1 MQMKKRVLSVL
12 LALCLA
18 GSLASTAW
26 AAGDQATPETAEAD
40 TSAVVLN
47 EEEEQQDETTA
58 SQEETSG
65 EEQEPADQEEELQA
79 DAASYPAQE
88 FETTVES
95 SDVTVSVSAPEG
107 ALPEDVILTASLVGS
122 SEDAA
127 DDQAVADVASELDKA
142 EVEYDGFVALDISFV
157 DADGNKV
164 EPLQPV
170 SVNFTLPAELLP
182 EDVDA
187 STLEVQHLEENA
199 AGEVENV
206 ATVADA
212 ADTTEGTVTVE
223 APAATL
229 SAAPAAEDEAPAMP
243 ENAEVTAEFTVDGF
257 SSFVITWNENNKVPH
272 GDSHSVSFSIVDTD
286 GNELSVPSSYD
297 LTYDLPDSGVRTFD
311 EMVNENQ
318 IRDITIGTEQ
328 YTFRNATFVLNG
340 SERHPIESAERIQN
354 ADGLED
360 GIRFYDS
367 VFPGETGYYTRTEG
381 AGDFRLEL
389 VYERKEDSEIDVYEP
404 DPVYTKTAVTNDGG
418 KTYDLALTVSGDVG
432 ESSQKVKLDVL
443 FIVDQSGSMG
453 DRAWVDGE
461 HKTYQKIV
469 SDAAGELA
477 RGLASNENIDARFA
491 VVTFSDSIA
500 DTNYYDDAILRQNWT
515 RDAQS
520 VITATDVSSN
530 GGTNYEAGMMA
541 GRAAMLE
548 ARPDAMKYVIFLSD
562 GEPTY
567 HYTGNGNSTGGGN
580 YTGTGDDTAAYAQA
594 AFYNEVNGFFTV
606 GVGSGGAS
614 ADSYLGLL
622 RGEVKKSVEAT
633 VGTAVDS
640 DNFSGYTAED
650 PSKLTERFTEIQ
662 AQITNLSMKNVKITD
677 TLSDFVEPVDGAE
690 PYVVIKDSDG
700 NPVKTEDGQYVIT
713 GYNASATPVSFTV
726 EFKGT
731 DGNYELKQGYTYEL
745 HLKVQPT
752 DKAYETFATTGYTDK
767 GAANTG
773 TYAEKDGFFSNVS
786 ETAKLTYDTDI
797 SKDHSEDY
805 PMPVI
810 QVPSTSLTI
819 NKTMKDL
826 PKDQW
831 DTAAGNITFT
841 VKDGATSVAN
851 INLGTTPPD
860 GANYTIQKTETGYT
874 VVVNGL
880 TVTKKYTVTETCGK
894 LEGYNVTSTLEAAGQ
909 QIKMDKD
916 AVQNKLD
923 VTNTYTPD
931 NQTLT
936 ITKTVG
942 GEMGSYTDDF
952 TFTLTLKKA
961 GGPYTTPLT
970 IEEGTTAK
978 DANGD
983 QYTGTLTATDGTY
996 TFVLSNDEQ
1005 MVLSVPYGYDVT
1017 VTEQQENNGYT
1028 VSSRSYETGTTGEGL
1043 QPNKAEQT
1051 VQEISKDYTV
1061 EFANNRNPVAPTGL
1075 ESNHTAP
1082 YTLMVTAA
1090 GIAGLA
1096 LIGGIVVRRRRRRME

>member
-1 MQMKKRVLSVL
+1 MKKRVLSALLVL
-12 LALCLA
+12 CMAC
-18 GSLASTAW
+18 SLVSTAL
-26 AAGDQATPETAEAD
+26 ATDGQATPETANEPAA
-40 TSAVVLN
+40 TSRSVGEMA
-47 EEEEQQDETTA
+47 TP
-58 SQEETSG
+58 ETSK
-65 EEQEPADQEEELQA
+65 EEGSSADPSA
-79 DAASYPAQE
+79 YPARTAE
-88 FETTVES
+88 AKVEGT
-95 SDVTVSVSAPEG
+95 DASVQVDIPAGS
-107 ALPEDVILTASLVGS
+107 LPEDATLTAALIGS
-122 SEDAA
+122 STDNAE
-127 DDQAVADVASELDKA
+127 AVADVAAELDEA
-142 EVEYDGFVALDISFV
+142 QVDYDGFVALDISFK
-157 DADGNKV
+157 DAEGNEV
-164 EPLQPV
+164 EPRQPV
-170 SVNFTLPAELLP
+170 SVSFTLPAALLP
-182 EDVDA
+182 ADA
-187 STLEVQHLEENA
+187 DPATLEVQHLEENE
-199 AGEVENV
+199 AGEVTDV
-206 ATVADA
+206 VPVADA
-212 ADTTEGTVTVE
+212 ADETEGTVTVE
-223 APAATL
+223 APVATL
-229 SAAPAAEDEAPAMP
+229 SAAPAPEADETAAMP

-257 SSFVITWNENNKVPH
+257 SSFVITWNENNQHLH
-272 GDSHSVSFSIVDTD
+272 GNSHSVSFSIVDTD
-286 GNELSVPSSYD
+286 GNELSVPSTYD
-297 LTYDLPDSGVRTFD
+297 LTYDLPDSGAITFD
-311 EMVNENQ
+311 EMVNANQ

-340 SERHPIESAERIQN
+340 TERHPIVSAERIQN
-354 ADGLED
+354 ADILED

-453 DRAWVDGE
+453 DRAWVNSE
-461 HKTYQKIV
+461 LKTYQKIA

-520 VITATDVSSN
+520 VITATDVRSD

-567 HYTGNGNSTGGGN
+567 HYTENGNSTGGGDH
-580 YTGTGDDTAAYAQA
+580 TAAGDDTAAYEQA
-594 AFYNEVNGFFTV
+594 ASYNEVNGFFTV
-606 GVGSGGAS
+606 GVGLGGAS
-614 ADSYLGLL
+614 ADSYLKLL
-622 RGEVKKSVEAT
+622 RGAVEDSVEAT

-650 PSKLTERFTEIQ
+650 PSELTARFTEIQ

-677 TLSDFVEPVDGAE
+677 TLSDFVEPVDGAK

-700 NPVKTEDGQYVIT
+700 NQVTTEDGQYEIT
-713 GYNASATPVSFTV
+713 GNDASTTPVSFAV
-726 EFKGT
+726 EFNGT

-752 DKAYETFATTGYTDK
+752 DKAYETFATTDYTDK

-786 ETAKLTYDTDI
+786 GSAKLTYDTDI

-819 NKTMKDL
+819 NKTMEDL

-831 DTAAGNITFT
+831 DTAADNITFT
-841 VKDGATSVAN
+841 VKDGDTSVAN

-880 TVTKKYTVTETCGK
+880 TVTKEYTVTETCGK
-894 LEGYNVTSTLEAAGQ
+894 LEGYNVTSTLAAAGQ

-916 AVQNKLD
+916 AAQNKLD

-952 TFTLTLKKA
+952 TFTLTLEKA

-978 DANGD
+978 DANGNL
-983 QYTGTLTATDGTY
+983 YTGTLTAKGGTY

-1005 MVLSVPYGYDVT
+1005 MVLSVPYGYKVT

-1028 VSSRSYETGTTGEGL
+1028 VSSQYYETGSAGKVLTPGAAT
-1043 QPNKAEQT
+1043 QT
-1051 VQEISKDYTV
+1051 VDSIDKDYTV

-1082 YTLMVTAA
+1082 YTLMITAA

-1096 LIGGIVVRRRRRRME
+1096 LIGSMMARRVRRRREE

>member
-1 MQMKKRVLSVL
+1 MKKRVLSALLVL
-12 LALCLA
+12 CMAC
-18 GSLASTAW
+18 SLVSTAL
-26 AAGDQATPETAEAD
+26 ATDGQATPETANEPAA
-40 TSAVVLN
+40 TSRSVGEMA
-47 EEEEQQDETTA
+47 TP
-58 SQEETSG
+58 ETSK
-65 EEQEPADQEEELQA
+65 EEGSSADPSA
-79 DAASYPAQE
+79 YPARTAE
-88 FETTVES
+88 AKVEGT
-95 SDVTVSVSAPEG
+95 DASVQVDIPAGS
-107 ALPEDVILTASLVGS
+107 LPEDATLTAALIGS
-122 SEDAA
+122 STDNAE
-127 DDQAVADVASELDKA
+127 AVADVAAELDEA
-142 EVEYDGFVALDISFV
+142 QVDYDGFVALDISFK
-157 DADGNKV
+157 DAEGNEV
-164 EPLQPV
+164 EPRQPV
-170 SVNFTLPAELLP
+170 SVSFTLPAALLP
-182 EDVDA
+182 ADA
-187 STLEVQHLEENA
+187 DPATLEVQHLEENE
-199 AGEVENV
+199 AGEVTDV
-206 ATVADA
+206 VPVADA
-212 ADTTEGTVTVE
+212 ADETEGTVTVE
-223 APAATL
+223 APVATL
-229 SAAPAAEDEAPAMP
+229 SAAPAPEADETAAMP

-257 SSFVITWNENNKVPH
+257 SSFVITWNENNQHLH

-286 GNELSVPSSYD
+286 GNELSVPSTYD
-297 LTYDLPDSGVRTFD
+297 LTYDLPDSGAITFD
-311 EMVNENQ
+311 EMVNANQ

-340 SERHPIESAERIQN
+340 TERHPIVSAERIQN
-354 ADGLED
+354 ADILED

-453 DRAWVDGE
+453 DRAWVNSE
-461 HKTYQKIV
+461 LKTYQKIA

-520 VITATDVSSN
+520 VITATDVRSD

-567 HYTGNGNSTGGGN
+567 HYTENGNSTGGGDH
-580 YTGTGDDTAAYAQA
+580 TAAGDDTAAYEQA
-594 AFYNEVNGFFTV
+594 ASYNEVNGFFTV
-606 GVGSGGAS
+606 GVGLGGAS
-614 ADSYLGLL
+614 ADSYLKLL
-622 RGEVKKSVEAT
+622 RGAVEDSVEAT

-650 PSKLTERFTEIQ
+650 PSELTARFTEIQ

-677 TLSDFVEPVDGAE
+677 TLSDFVEPVDGAK

-700 NPVKTEDGQYVIT
+700 NQVTTEDGQYEIT
-713 GYNASATPVSFTV
+713 GNDASTTPVSFAV
-726 EFKGT
+726 EFNGT

-752 DKAYETFATTGYTDK
+752 DKAYETFATTDYTDK

-786 ETAKLTYDTDI
+786 GSAKLTYDTDI

-819 NKTMKDL
+819 NKTMEDL

-831 DTAAGNITFT
+831 DTAADNITFT
-841 VKDGATSVAN
+841 VKDGDTSVAD

-880 TVTKKYTVTETCGK
+880 TVTKEYTVTETCGK
-894 LEGYNVTSTLEAAGQ
+894 LEGYNVTSTLAAAGQ

-916 AVQNKLD
+916 AAQNKLD

-952 TFTLTLKKA
+952 TFTLTLEKA

-978 DANGD
+978 DANGNL
-983 QYTGTLTATDGTY
+983 YTGTLTAKGGTY

-1005 MVLSVPYGYDVT
+1005 MVLSVPYGYKVT

-1028 VSSRSYETGTTGEGL
+1028 VSSQYYETGSAGKVLTPGAAT
-1043 QPNKAEQT
+1043 QT
-1051 VQEISKDYTV
+1051 VDSIDKDYTV

-1082 YTLMVTAA
+1082 YTLMITAA

-1096 LIGGIVVRRRRRRME
+1096 LIGSMMARRVRRRREE

>member
-1 MQMKKRVLSVL
+1 MKKRVLSALLVL
-12 LALCLA
+12 CMAC
-18 GSLASTAW
+18 SLVSTAL
-26 AAGDQATPETAEAD
+26 ATDGQATPETANEPAA
-40 TSAVVLN
+40 TSRSVGEMA
-47 EEEEQQDETTA
+47 TP
-58 SQEETSG
+58 ETSK
-65 EEQEPADQEEELQA
+65 EEGSSADPSA
-79 DAASYPAQE
+79 YPARTAE
-88 FETTVES
+88 AKVEGT
-95 SDVTVSVSAPEG
+95 DASVQVDIPAGS
-107 ALPEDVILTASLVGS
+107 LPEDATLTAALIGS
-122 SEDAA
+122 STDNAE
-127 DDQAVADVASELDKA
+127 AVADVAAELDEA
-142 EVEYDGFVALDISFV
+142 PVDYDGFVALDISFK
-157 DADGNKV
+157 DAEGNEV
-164 EPLQPV
+164 EPRQPV
-170 SVNFTLPAELLP
+170 SVSFTLPAALLP
-182 EDVDA
+182 ADA
-187 STLEVQHLEENA
+187 DPATLEVQHLEENE
-199 AGEVENV
+199 AGEVTDV
-206 ATVADA
+206 VPVADA
-212 ADTTEGTVTVE
+212 ADETEGTVTVE
-223 APAATL
+223 APVATL
-229 SAAPAAEDEAPAMP
+229 SAAPAPEADETAAMP

-257 SSFVITWNENNKVPH
+257 SSFVITWNENNQHLH

-286 GNELSVPSSYD
+286 GNELSVPSTYD
-297 LTYDLPDSGVRTFD
+297 LTYDLPDSRAITFD
-311 EMVNENQ
+311 KMVNENQ

-340 SERHPIESAERIQN
+340 TERHPIVSAERIQN
-354 ADGLED
+354 ADILED

-453 DRAWVDGE
+453 DRAWVNSE
-461 HKTYQKIV
+461 LKTYQKIA

-520 VITATDVSSN
+520 VITATDVRSD

-567 HYTGNGNSTGGGN
+567 HYTENGNSTGGGDH
-580 YTGTGDDTAAYAQA
+580 TAAGDDTAAYEQA
-594 AFYNEVNGFFTV
+594 ASYNEVNGFFTV
-606 GVGSGGAS
+606 GVGLGGAS
-614 ADSYLGLL
+614 ADSYLKLL
-622 RGEVKKSVEAT
+622 RGAVEDSVEAT

-650 PSKLTERFTEIQ
+650 PSELTARFTEIQ

-677 TLSDFVEPVDGAE
+677 TLSDFVEPVDGAK

-700 NPVKTEDGQYVIT
+700 NQVTTEDGQYEIT
-713 GYNASATPVSFTV
+713 GNDASTTPVSFAV
-726 EFKGT
+726 EFNGT

-752 DKAYETFATTGYTDK
+752 DKAYETFATTDYTDK

-786 ETAKLTYDTDI
+786 GSAKLTYDTDI

-819 NKTMKDL
+819 NKTMEDL

-831 DTAAGNITFT
+831 DTAADNITFT
-841 VKDGATSVAN
+841 VKDGDTSVAD

-880 TVTKKYTVTETCGK
+880 TVTKEYTVTETCGK
-894 LEGYNVTSTLEAAGQ
+894 LEGYNVTSTLAAAGQ

-916 AVQNKLD
+916 AAQNKLD

-936 ITKTVG
+936 ITKTVTGSRGSHTQEFSFHVVLRLPAGCFFCYRTISASRPQG
-942 GEMGSYTDDF
+942 G
-952 TFTLTLKKA
+952 
-961 GGPYTTPLT
+961 
-970 IEEGTTAK
+970 
-978 DANGD
+978 
-983 QYTGTLTATDGTY
+983 
-996 TFVLSNDEQ
+996 
-1005 MVLSVPYGYDVT
+1005 
-1017 VTEQQENNGYT
+1017 
-1028 VSSRSYETGTTGEGL
+1028 
-1043 QPNKAEQT
+1043 
-1051 VQEISKDYTV
+1051 ISPGRHCLP
-1061 EFANNRNPVAPTGL
+1061 RNPVV
-1075 ESNHTAP
+1075 
-1082 YTLMVTAA
+1082 Y
-1090 GIAGLA
+1090 
-1096 LIGGIVVRRRRRRME
+1096 

>member
-1 MQMKKRVLSVL
+1 MKKRVLSALLVL
-12 LALCLA
+12 CMACGLV
-18 GSLASTAW
+18 STAW
-26 AAGDQATPETAEAD
+26 AADGQATPETANEPAA
-40 TSAVVLN
+40 TSRSAG
-47 EEEEQQDETTA
+47 EMATP
-58 SQEETSG
+58 ETSK
-65 EEQEPADQEEELQA
+65 EEGSSADPSA
-79 DAASYPAQE
+79 YPARTAE
-88 FETTVES
+88 AKVEGTDATVQVDIPAGS
-95 SDVTVSVSAPEG
+95 
-107 ALPEDVILTASLVGS
+107 LPEDATLTAALIGS
-122 SEDAA
+122 STDDAE
-127 DDQAVADVASELDKA
+127 AVADVAAELDEA
-142 EVEYDGFVALDISFV
+142 QVDYDGFVALDISFKDV
-157 DADGNKV
+157 EGNEV
-164 EPLQPV
+164 EPRQPV
-170 SVNFTLPAELLP
+170 SVSFTLPAALLP
-182 EDVDA
+182 ADA
-187 STLEVQHLEENA
+187 DPATLEVQHLEENE
-199 AGEVENV
+199 AGEVTDV
-206 ATVADA
+206 VPVADA
-212 ADTTEGTVTVE
+212 ADETEGTVTVE
-223 APAATL
+223 APVATL
-229 SAAPAAEDEAPAMP
+229 SAAPAPEADETAAMP

-257 SSFVITWNENNKVPH
+257 SSFVITWNENNNLLY

-286 GNELSVPSSYD
+286 GNELSVPSTYD
-297 LTYDLPDSGVRTFD
+297 LTYDLPDSEAITFD
-311 EMVNENQ
+311 EMVNANQ

-340 SERHPIESAERIQN
+340 TERHPIVSAERIKN

-453 DRAWVDGE
+453 DRAWVNSE
-461 HKTYQKIV
+461 LKTYQKIA

-515 RDAQS
+515 RVAQS
-520 VITATDVSSN
+520 VITATDVRSD

-567 HYTGNGNSTGGGN
+567 HYTENGNSTGGGDH
-580 YTGTGDDTAAYAQA
+580 TAVGDDTAAYAQA
-594 AFYNEVNGFFTV
+594 ASYNEVNGFFTV
-606 GVGSGGAS
+606 GVGLGGAS
-614 ADSYLGLL
+614 ADSYLKLL
-622 RGEVKKSVEAT
+622 RGAVEDSVEAT

-650 PSKLTERFTEIQ
+650 PSELTARFTEIQ

-677 TLSDFVEPVDGAE
+677 TLSDFVEPVDGAK

-700 NPVKTEDGQYVIT
+700 NQVTTEDGQYEIT
-713 GYNASATPVSFTV
+713 GNDASTTPVSFAV
-726 EFKGT
+726 EFNGT

-745 HLKVQPT
+745 HLKVQPA

-773 TYAEKDGFFSNVS
+773 TYAEKNGFFSNVS
-786 ETAKLTYDTDI
+786 GSAKLTYDTDI

-819 NKTMKDL
+819 NKTMEDL

-831 DTAAGNITFT
+831 DTAANNITFT
-841 VKDGATSVAN
+841 VKDGDTSVAD

-880 TVTKKYTVTETCGK
+880 TVTKEYTVTETCGK
-894 LEGYNVTSTLEAAGQ
+894 LEGYNVTSTLAAAGQ

-916 AVQNKLD
+916 AAQNKLD

-952 TFTLTLKKA
+952 TFTLTLEKA

-978 DANGD
+978 DANGNL
-983 QYTGTLTATDGTY
+983 YTGTLTAKGGTY

-1005 MVLSVPYGYDVT
+1005 MVLSVPYGYKVT

-1028 VSSRSYETGTTGEGL
+1028 VSSQYYETGSAGKVLTPGAAT
-1043 QPNKAEQT
+1043 QT
-1051 VQEISKDYTV
+1051 VDSIDKDYTV
-1061 EFANNRNPVAPTGL
+1061 EFANNRNPVAPTSL

-1082 YTLMVTAA
+1082 YTLMITAA

-1096 LIGGIVVRRRRRRME
+1096 LIGSMMARRVRRRREE

>member
-1 MQMKKRVLSVL
+1 MKKRVLSALLVL
-12 LALCLA
+12 CMAC
-18 GSLASTAW
+18 SLVSTAL
-26 AAGDQATPETAEAD
+26 ATDGQATPETANEPAA
-40 TSAVVLN
+40 TSRSAG
-47 EEEEQQDETTA
+47 EMATP
-58 SQEETSG
+58 ETSK
-65 EEQEPADQEEELQA
+65 EEDSSADPSA
-79 DAASYPAQE
+79 YPARTAE
-88 FETTVES
+88 AKVEGIDATVQVDIPAGS
-95 SDVTVSVSAPEG
+95 
-107 ALPEDVILTASLVGS
+107 LPEDATLTAALIGS
-122 SEDAA
+122 STDNAE
-127 DDQAVADVASELDKA
+127 AVADVAAELDEA
-142 EVEYDGFVALDISFV
+142 QVDYDGFVALDISFK
-157 DADGNKV
+157 DAQGNEV

-170 SVNFTLPAELLP
+170 AVSFSLPADLLP
-182 EDVDA
+182 EEVNPE
-187 STLEVQHLEENA
+187 TLAVQHLEEDA
-199 AGEVENV
+199 AGEVKNV
-206 ATVADA
+206 VTVADA
-212 ADTTEGTVTVE
+212 ADATEGTVTLE
-223 APAATL
+223 APVAAL

-243 ENAEVTAEFTVDGF
+243 ENAEVTAEFAIQGF
-257 SSFVITWNENNKVPH
+257 SSFVVTWKEDKLI
-272 GDSHSVSFSIVDTD
+272 GDDDTESVSFVIVDTD
-286 GNELSVPSSYD
+286 GNELTLPAGTNLSYP
-297 LTYDLPDSGVRTFD
+297 LPDSGRVTFAK
-311 EMVNENQ
+311 MVQANGINTV
-318 IRDITIGTEQ
+318 TIDGVE
-328 YTFRNATFVLNG
+328 YVFRNATLVIG
-340 SERHPIESAERIQN
+340 GTERHPIDSAERIAASYAAGN
-354 ADGLED
+354 DK
-360 GIRFYDS
+360 IRFYDS
-367 VFPGETGYYTRTEG
+367 VFPGDSGYYTRDDG
-381 AGDFRLEL
+381 ADGDRLEL

-453 DRAWVDGE
+453 DRAWVNGE
-461 HKTYQKIV
+461 NKTYQEIA

-491 VVTFSDSIA
+491 VVTFSDTIA

-567 HYTGNGNSTGGGN
+567 HYTGNGDSTGGGDH
-580 YTGTGDDTAAYAQA
+580 TAAGDDTAAYEQA

-614 ADSYLGLL
+614 ADSYLESL
-622 RGEVKKSVEAT
+622 RGAVEDSVGET

-677 TLSDFVEPVDGAE
+677 TLSDFVEPVDGE
-690 PYVVIKDSDG
+690 KPYVVIKDSDG
-700 NPVKTEDGQYVIT
+700 NQVTTEDGQYEIT
-713 GYNASATPVSFTV
+713 GYDASTTPVSFMV
-726 EFKGT
+726 EFNGT

-786 ETAKLTYDTDI
+786 GSAKLTYDTDI

-819 NKTMKDL
+819 NKKMEDL
-826 PKDQW
+826 PKYQW
-831 DTAAGNITFT
+831 DTAADNITFT
-841 VKDGATSVAN
+841 VKDGDTSVAD

-880 TVTKKYTVTETCGK
+880 TVTKEYTVTETCGK
-894 LEGYNVTSTLEAAGQ
+894 LEGYNVTSTLAAAGQ

-916 AVQNKLD
+916 AAQNKLD

-952 TFTLTLKKA
+952 TFTLTLEKA
-961 GGPYTTPLT
+961 GSSYTTPLT

-978 DANGD
+978 DANGNR
-983 QYTGTLTATDGTY
+983 YTGTLTTTDSTY

-1005 MVLSVPYGYDVT
+1005 MVLSVPYGYNVM
-1017 VTEQQENNGYT
+1017 VREQQENNGYT
-1028 VSSRSYETGTTGEGL
+1028 VSSQSYETGTTGGGL

-1082 YTLMVTAA
+1082 YTLMITAA

-1096 LIGGIVVRRRRRRME
+1096 LIGSMMARRVRRRREE

>member
-1 MQMKKRVLSVL
+1 MKKRVLSALLVL
-12 LALCLA
+12 CMAC
-18 GSLASTAW
+18 SLVSTAL
-26 AAGDQATPETAEAD
+26 ATDGQATPETANEPAA
-40 TSAVVLN
+40 TSRSVGEMA
-47 EEEEQQDETTA
+47 TP
-58 SQEETSG
+58 ETSK
-65 EEQEPADQEEELQA
+65 EEGSSADPSA
-79 DAASYPAQE
+79 YPARTAE
-88 FETTVES
+88 AKVEGT
-95 SDVTVSVSAPEG
+95 DASVQVDIPAGS
-107 ALPEDVILTASLVGS
+107 LPEDATLTAALIGS
-122 SEDAA
+122 STDDAE
-127 DDQAVADVASELDKA
+127 AVADVAAELDEA
-142 EVEYDGFVALDISFV
+142 QVDYDGFVALDISFK
-157 DADGNKV
+157 DAEGNEV
-164 EPLQPV
+164 EPRQPV
-170 SVNFTLPAELLP
+170 SVSFTLPAALLP
-182 EDVDA
+182 ADA
-187 STLEVQHLEENA
+187 DPATLEVQHLEENE
-199 AGEVENV
+199 AGEVTDV
-206 ATVADA
+206 VPVADA
-212 ADTTEGTVTVE
+212 ADETEGTVTVE
-223 APAATL
+223 APVATL
-229 SAAPAAEDEAPAMP
+229 SAAPAPEADETAAMP

-257 SSFVITWNENNKVPH
+257 SSFVITWNENNQHLH

-286 GNELSVPSSYD
+286 GNELSVPSTYD
-297 LTYDLPDSGVRTFD
+297 LTYDLPDSGAITFD
-311 EMVNENQ
+311 EMVNANQ

-340 SERHPIESAERIQN
+340 TERHPIVSAERIQN
-354 ADGLED
+354 ADILED

-453 DRAWVDGE
+453 DRAWVNSE
-461 HKTYQKIV
+461 LKTYQKIA

-520 VITATDVSSN
+520 VITATDVRSD

-567 HYTGNGNSTGGGN
+567 HYTENGNSTGGGDH
-580 YTGTGDDTAAYAQA
+580 TAAGDDTAAYEQA
-594 AFYNEVNGFFTV
+594 ASYNEVNGFFTV
-606 GVGSGGAS
+606 GVGLGGAS
-614 ADSYLGLL
+614 ADSYLKLL
-622 RGEVKKSVEAT
+622 RGAVEDSVEAT

-650 PSKLTERFTEIQ
+650 PSELTARFTEIQ

-677 TLSDFVEPVDGAE
+677 TLSDFVEPVDGAK

-700 NPVKTEDGQYVIT
+700 NQVTTEDGQYEIT
-713 GYNASATPVSFTV
+713 GNDASTTPVSFAV
-726 EFKGT
+726 EFNGT

-752 DKAYETFATTGYTDK
+752 DKAYETFATTDYTDK

-786 ETAKLTYDTDI
+786 GSAKLTYDTDI

-819 NKTMKDL
+819 NKTMEDL

-841 VKDGATSVAN
+841 VKDGDTSVAD

-880 TVTKKYTVTETCGK
+880 TVTKEYTVTETCGK
-894 LEGYNVTSTLEAAGQ
+894 LEGYNVTSTLAAAGQ

-916 AVQNKLD
+916 AAQNKLD

-952 TFTLTLKKA
+952 TFTLTLEKA

-978 DANGD
+978 DANGNL
-983 QYTGTLTATDGTY
+983 YTGTLTAKGGTY

-1005 MVLSVPYGYDVT
+1005 MVLSVPYGYKVT

-1028 VSSRSYETGTTGEGL
+1028 VSSQYYETGSAGKVLTPGAAT
-1043 QPNKAEQT
+1043 QT
-1051 VQEISKDYTV
+1051 VDSIDKDYTV

-1082 YTLMVTAA
+1082 YTLMITAA

-1096 LIGGIVVRRRRRRME
+1096 LIGSMMARRVRRRREE

>member
-1 MQMKKRVLSVL
+1 MKKRVLSALLVL
-12 LALCLA
+12 CMAC
-18 GSLASTAW
+18 SLVSTAL
-26 AAGDQATPETAEAD
+26 ATDGQATPETANEPAA
-40 TSAVVLN
+40 TSRSVGEMA
-47 EEEEQQDETTA
+47 TP
-58 SQEETSG
+58 ETSK
-65 EEQEPADQEEELQA
+65 EEGSSADPSANPARTAEAKVEGT
-79 DAASYPAQE
+79 DASVQVDIPAG
-88 FETTVES
+88 S
-95 SDVTVSVSAPEG
+95 
-107 ALPEDVILTASLVGS
+107 LPEDATLTAALIGS
-122 SEDAA
+122 STDNAE
-127 DDQAVADVASELDKA
+127 AVADVAAELDEA
-142 EVEYDGFVALDISFV
+142 QVDYDGFVALDISFK
-157 DADGNKV
+157 DAEGNEV
-164 EPLQPV
+164 EPRQPV
-170 SVNFTLPAELLP
+170 SVSFTLPAALLP
-182 EDVDA
+182 ADA
-187 STLEVQHLEENA
+187 DPATLEVQHLEENE
-199 AGEVENV
+199 AGEVTDV
-206 ATVADA
+206 VPVADA
-212 ADTTEGTVTVE
+212 ADETEGTVTVE
-223 APAATL
+223 APVATL
-229 SAAPAAEDEAPAMP
+229 SAAPAPEADETAAMP

-257 SSFVITWNENNKVPH
+257 SSFVITWNENNQHLH

-286 GNELSVPSSYD
+286 GNELSVPSTYD
-297 LTYDLPDSGVRTFD
+297 LTYDLPDSGAITFD
-311 EMVNENQ
+311 EMVNANQ

-340 SERHPIESAERIQN
+340 TERHPIVSAERIQN
-354 ADGLED
+354 ADILED

-453 DRAWVDGE
+453 DRAWVNSE
-461 HKTYQKIV
+461 LKTYQKIA

-520 VITATDVSSN
+520 VITATDVRSD

-567 HYTGNGNSTGGGN
+567 HYTENGNSTGGGDH
-580 YTGTGDDTAAYAQA
+580 TAAGDDTAAYEQA
-594 AFYNEVNGFFTV
+594 ASYNEVNGFFTV
-606 GVGSGGAS
+606 GVGLGGAS
-614 ADSYLGLL
+614 ADSYLKLL
-622 RGEVKKSVEAT
+622 RGAVEDSVEAT

-650 PSKLTERFTEIQ
+650 PSELTARFTEIQ

-677 TLSDFVEPVDGAE
+677 TLSDFVEPVDGAK

-700 NPVKTEDGQYVIT
+700 NQVTTEDGQYEIT
-713 GYNASATPVSFTV
+713 GNDASTTPVSFAV
-726 EFKGT
+726 EFNGT

-752 DKAYETFATTGYTDK
+752 DKAYETFATTDYTDK

-786 ETAKLTYDTDI
+786 GSAKLTYDTDI

-819 NKTMKDL
+819 NKTMEDL

-831 DTAAGNITFT
+831 DTAADNIAFT
-841 VKDGATSVAN
+841 VKDGDTSVAD

-880 TVTKKYTVTETCGK
+880 TVTKEYTVTETCGK
-894 LEGYNVTSTLEAAGQ
+894 LEGYNVTSTLAAAGQ

-916 AVQNKLD
+916 AAQNKLD

-952 TFTLTLKKA
+952 TFTLTLEKA

-978 DANGD
+978 DANGNL
-983 QYTGTLTATDGTY
+983 YTGTLTAKGGTY

-1005 MVLSVPYGYDVT
+1005 MVLSVPYGYKVT

-1028 VSSRSYETGTTGEGL
+1028 VSSQYYETGSAGKVLTPGAAT
-1043 QPNKAEQT
+1043 QT
-1051 VQEISKDYTV
+1051 VDSIDKDYTV

-1082 YTLMVTAA
+1082 YTLMITAA

-1096 LIGGIVVRRRRRRME
+1096 LIGSMMARRVRRRREE

>member
-1 MQMKKRVLSVL
+1 MKKRVLSALLVL
-12 LALCLA
+12 CMAC
-18 GSLASTAW
+18 SLVSTAL
-26 AAGDQATPETAEAD
+26 ATDGQATPETANEPAA
-40 TSAVVLN
+40 TSRSAG
-47 EEEEQQDETTA
+47 EMATP
-58 SQEETSG
+58 ETSK
-65 EEQEPADQEEELQA
+65 EEDSSADPSA
-79 DAASYPAQE
+79 YPARTAE
-88 FETTVES
+88 AKVKGT
-95 SDVTVSVSAPEG
+95 DASVQVDIPAGS
-107 ALPEDVILTASLVGS
+107 LPEDATLTAALIGS
-122 SEDAA
+122 STDDAE
-127 DDQAVADVASELDKA
+127 AVADVAAELDEA
-142 EVEYDGFVALDISFV
+142 QVDYDGFVALDISFK
-157 DADGNKV
+157 DAQGNEV

-170 SVNFTLPAELLP
+170 AVSFSLPADLLP
-182 EDVDA
+182 EEVNPE
-187 STLEVQHLEENA
+187 TLAVQHLEEDA
-199 AGEVENV
+199 AGEVKNV
-206 ATVADA
+206 VTVADA
-212 ADTTEGTVTVE
+212 ADATEGTVTLE
-223 APAATL
+223 APVAAL

-243 ENAEVTAEFTVDGF
+243 ENAEVTAEFAIQGF
-257 SSFVITWNENNKVPH
+257 SSFVVTWKEDKLV
-272 GDSHSVSFSIVDTD
+272 GDDDTESVSFVIVDTD
-286 GNELSVPSSYD
+286 GNELTLPAGTNLSYR
-297 LTYDLPDSGVRTFD
+297 LPDSGRVTFAQ
-311 EMVNENQ
+311 MVQANGINTV
-318 IRDITIGTEQ
+318 TIDGVE
-328 YTFRNATFVLNG
+328 YVFRNATLVIG
-340 SERHPIESAERIQN
+340 GTERHPIDSAERIAAPTAVGN
-354 ADGLED
+354 DK
-360 GIRFYDS
+360 IRFYDS
-367 VFPGETGYYTRTEG
+367 VFPGDSGYYTRDDG
-381 AGDFRLEL
+381 ADGDRLEL

-453 DRAWVDGE
+453 DRAWVNDE
-461 HKTYQKIV
+461 YKTYQKIA

-520 VITATDVSSN
+520 VITATDVRSD

-567 HYTGNGNSTGGGN
+567 HYTENGNSTGGGDH
-580 YTGTGDDTAAYAQA
+580 TAAGDDTAAYEQA
-594 AFYNEVNGFFTV
+594 ASYNEVNGFFTV
-606 GVGSGGAS
+606 GVGLGGAS

-650 PSKLTERFTEIQ
+650 PSELTERFTEIQ

-677 TLSDFVEPVDGAE
+677 TLSDFVEPVDEAE

-700 NPVKTEDGQYVIT
+700 NQVNTEDGQYEIT
-713 GYNASATPVSFTV
+713 GYDASVTPISFTV

-786 ETAKLTYDTDI
+786 GSAKLTYDTDI

-819 NKTMKDL
+819 NKTMEDL

-831 DTAAGNITFT
+831 DTAADNITFT
-841 VKDGATSVAN
+841 VKDGDTSVAD

-880 TVTKKYTVTETCGK
+880 TVTKEYTVTETCGK
-894 LEGYNVTSTLEAAGQ
+894 LEGYNVTSTLAAAGQ

-916 AVQNKLD
+916 AAQNKLD

-952 TFTLTLKKA
+952 TFTLTLEKA

-978 DANGD
+978 DANGNL
-983 QYTGTLTATDGTY
+983 YTGTLTAKGGTY

-1005 MVLSVPYGYDVT
+1005 MVLSVPYGYKVT

-1028 VSSRSYETGTTGEGL
+1028 VSSQYYETGSAGKVLTPGAAT
-1043 QPNKAEQT
+1043 QT
-1051 VQEISKDYTV
+1051 VDSIDKDYTV

-1082 YTLMVTAA
+1082 YTLMITAA

-1096 LIGGIVVRRRRRRME
+1096 LIGSMMARRVRRRREE

>member
-1 MQMKKRVLSVL
+1 MKKRVLSALLVL
-12 LALCLA
+12 CMAC
-18 GSLASTAW
+18 SLVSTAL
-26 AAGDQATPETAEAD
+26 ATDGQATPETANEPAA
-40 TSAVVLN
+40 TSRSVGEMA
-47 EEEEQQDETTA
+47 TP
-58 SQEETSG
+58 ETSK
-65 EEQEPADQEEELQA
+65 EEGSSADPSA
-79 DAASYPAQE
+79 YPARTAE
-88 FETTVES
+88 AKVEGT
-95 SDVTVSVSAPEG
+95 DASVQVDIPAGS
-107 ALPEDVILTASLVGS
+107 LPEDATLTAALIGS
-122 SEDAA
+122 STDNAE
-127 DDQAVADVASELDKA
+127 AVADVAAELDEA
-142 EVEYDGFVALDISFV
+142 QVDYDGFVALDISFK
-157 DADGNKV
+157 DAEGNEV
-164 EPLQPV
+164 EPRQPV
-170 SVNFTLPAELLP
+170 SVSFTLPAALLP
-182 EDVDA
+182 ADA
-187 STLEVQHLEENA
+187 DPATLEVQHLEENE
-199 AGEVENV
+199 AGEVTDV
-206 ATVADA
+206 VPVADA
-212 ADTTEGTVTVE
+212 ADETEGTVTVE
-223 APAATL
+223 APVATL
-229 SAAPAAEDEAPAMP
+229 SAAPAPEADETAAMP

-257 SSFVITWNENNKVPH
+257 SSFVITWNENNQHLH

-286 GNELSVPSSYD
+286 GNELSVPSTYD
-297 LTYDLPDSGVRTFD
+297 LTYDLPDSGAITFD
-311 EMVNENQ
+311 EMVNANQ

-340 SERHPIESAERIQN
+340 TERHPIVSAERIQN
-354 ADGLED
+354 ADILED

-453 DRAWVDGE
+453 DRAWVNSE
-461 HKTYQKIV
+461 LKTYQKIA

-520 VITATDVSSN
+520 VITATDVRSD

-567 HYTGNGNSTGGGN
+567 HYTENGNSTGGGDH
-580 YTGTGDDTAAYAQA
+580 TAAGDDTAAYEQA
-594 AFYNEVNGFFTV
+594 ASYNEVNGFFTV
-606 GVGSGGAS
+606 GVGLGGAS
-614 ADSYLGLL
+614 ADSYLKLL
-622 RGEVKKSVEAT
+622 RGAVEDSVEAT

-650 PSKLTERFTEIQ
+650 PSELTARFTEIQ

-677 TLSDFVEPVDGAE
+677 TLSDFVEPVDGAK

-700 NPVKTEDGQYVIT
+700 NQVTTEDGQYEIT
-713 GYNASATPVSFTV
+713 GNDASTTPVSFAV
-726 EFKGT
+726 EFNGT

-752 DKAYETFATTGYTDK
+752 DKAYETFATTDYTDK

-786 ETAKLTYDTDI
+786 GSAKLTYDTDI

-819 NKTMKDL
+819 NKTMEDL

-831 DTAAGNITFT
+831 DTAADNITFT
-841 VKDGATSVAN
+841 VKDGDTSVAD

-880 TVTKKYTVTETCGK
+880 TVTKEYTVTETCGK
-894 LEGYNVTSTLEAAGQ
+894 LEGYNVTSTLAAAGQ

-916 AVQNKLD
+916 AAQNKLD

-952 TFTLTLKKA
+952 TFTLTLEKA

-978 DANGD
+978 DANGNL
-983 QYTGTLTATDGTY
+983 YTGTLTAKGGTY

-1005 MVLSVPYGYDVT
+1005 MVLSVPYGYKVT

-1028 VSSRSYETGTTGEGL
+1028 VSSQYYETGSAGKVLTPGAAT
-1043 QPNKAEQT
+1043 QT
-1051 VQEISKDYTV
+1051 VDSIDNDYTV

-1082 YTLMVTAA
+1082 YTLMITAA

-1096 LIGGIVVRRRRRRME
+1096 LVGSMMARRVRRRREE

>member
-1 MQMKKRVLSVL
+1 MKKRVLSALLVL
-12 LALCLA
+12 CMAC
-18 GSLASTAW
+18 SLVSTAL
-26 AAGDQATPETAEAD
+26 ATDGQATPETANEPAA
-40 TSAVVLN
+40 TSRSVGEMA
-47 EEEEQQDETTA
+47 TP
-58 SQEETSG
+58 ETSK
-65 EEQEPADQEEELQA
+65 EEGSSADPSA
-79 DAASYPAQE
+79 YPARTAE
-88 FETTVES
+88 AKVEGT
-95 SDVTVSVSAPEG
+95 DASVQVDIPAGS
-107 ALPEDVILTASLVGS
+107 LPEDATLTAALIGS
-122 SEDAA
+122 STDNAE
-127 DDQAVADVASELDKA
+127 AVADVAAELDEA
-142 EVEYDGFVALDISFV
+142 QVDYDGFVALDISFK
-157 DADGNKV
+157 DAEGNEV
-164 EPLQPV
+164 EPRQPV
-170 SVNFTLPAELLP
+170 SVSFTLPAALLP
-182 EDVDA
+182 ADA
-187 STLEVQHLEENA
+187 DPATLEVQHLEENE
-199 AGEVENV
+199 AGEVTDV
-206 ATVADA
+206 VPVADA
-212 ADTTEGTVTVE
+212 ADETEGTVTVE
-223 APAATL
+223 APVATL
-229 SAAPAAEDEAPAMP
+229 SAAPAPEADETAAMP

-257 SSFVITWNENNKVPH
+257 SSFVITWNENNQHLH

-286 GNELSVPSSYD
+286 GNELSVPSTYD
-297 LTYDLPDSGVRTFD
+297 LTYDLPDSGAITFD
-311 EMVNENQ
+311 EMVNANQ

-340 SERHPIESAERIQN
+340 TERHPIVSAERIQD
-354 ADGLED
+354 ADILED

-453 DRAWVDGE
+453 DRAWVNSE
-461 HKTYQKIV
+461 LKTYQKIA

-520 VITATDVSSN
+520 VITATDVRSD

-567 HYTGNGNSTGGGN
+567 HYTENGNSTGGGDH
-580 YTGTGDDTAAYAQA
+580 TAAGDDTAAYEQA
-594 AFYNEVNGFFTV
+594 ASYNEVNGFFTV
-606 GVGSGGAS
+606 GVGLGGAS
-614 ADSYLGLL
+614 ADSYLKLL
-622 RGEVKKSVEAT
+622 RGAVEDSVEAT

-650 PSKLTERFTEIQ
+650 PSELTARFTEIQ

-677 TLSDFVEPVDGAE
+677 TLSDFVEPVDGAK

-700 NPVKTEDGQYVIT
+700 NQVTTEDGQYEIT
-713 GYNASATPVSFTV
+713 GNDASTTPVSFAV
-726 EFKGT
+726 EFNGT

-752 DKAYETFATTGYTDK
+752 DKAYETFATTDYTDK

-786 ETAKLTYDTDI
+786 GSAKLTYDTDI

-819 NKTMKDL
+819 NKTMEDL

-831 DTAAGNITFT
+831 DTAADNITFT
-841 VKDGATSVAN
+841 VKDGDTSVAD

-880 TVTKKYTVTETCGK
+880 TVTKEYTVTETCGK
-894 LEGYNVTSTLEAAGQ
+894 LEGYNVTSTLAAAGQ

-916 AVQNKLD
+916 AAQNKLD

-952 TFTLTLKKA
+952 TFTLTLEKA

-978 DANGD
+978 DANGNL
-983 QYTGTLTATDGTY
+983 YTGTLTAKGGTY

-1005 MVLSVPYGYDVT
+1005 MVLSVPYGYKVT

-1028 VSSRSYETGTTGEGL
+1028 VSSQYYETGSAGKVLTPGAAT
-1043 QPNKAEQT
+1043 QT
-1051 VQEISKDYTV
+1051 VDSIDKDYTV

-1082 YTLMVTAA
+1082 YTLMITAA

-1096 LIGGIVVRRRRRRME
+1096 LIGSMMARRVRRRREE

>member
-1 MQMKKRVLSVL
+1 MKKRVLSALLVL
-12 LALCLA
+12 CMAC
-18 GSLASTAW
+18 SLVSTAL
-26 AAGDQATPETAEAD
+26 ATDGQATPETANEPAA
-40 TSAVVLN
+40 TSRSVGEMA
-47 EEEEQQDETTA
+47 TP
-58 SQEETSG
+58 ETSK
-65 EEQEPADQEEELQA
+65 EEGSSADPSA
-79 DAASYPAQE
+79 YPARTAE
-88 FETTVES
+88 AKVEGT
-95 SDVTVSVSAPEG
+95 DASVQVDIPAGS
-107 ALPEDVILTASLVGS
+107 LPEDATLTAALIGS
-122 SEDAA
+122 STDNAE
-127 DDQAVADVASELDKA
+127 AVADVAAELDEA
-142 EVEYDGFVALDISFV
+142 QVDYDGFVALDISFK
-157 DADGNKV
+157 DAEGNEV
-164 EPLQPV
+164 EPRQPV
-170 SVNFTLPAELLP
+170 SVSFTLPAALLP
-182 EDVDA
+182 ADA
-187 STLEVQHLEENA
+187 DPATLEVQHLEENE
-199 AGEVENV
+199 AGEVTDV
-206 ATVADA
+206 VPVADA
-212 ADTTEGTVTVE
+212 ADETEGTVTVE
-223 APAATL
+223 APVATL
-229 SAAPAAEDEAPAMP
+229 SAAPAPEADETAAMP

-257 SSFVITWNENNKVPH
+257 SSFVITWNENNQHLH

-286 GNELSVPSSYD
+286 GNELSVPSTYD
-297 LTYDLPDSGVRTFD
+297 LTYDLPDSGAITFD
-311 EMVNENQ
+311 EMVNANQ

-340 SERHPIESAERIQN
+340 TERHPIVSAERIQN
-354 ADGLED
+354 ADILED

-453 DRAWVDGE
+453 DRAWVNSE
-461 HKTYQKIV
+461 LKTYQKIA

-520 VITATDVSSN
+520 VITATDVRSD

-567 HYTGNGNSTGGGN
+567 HYTENGNSTGGGDH
-580 YTGTGDDTAAYAQA
+580 TAAGDDTAAYEQA
-594 AFYNEVNGFFTV
+594 ASYNEVNGFFTV
-606 GVGSGGAS
+606 GVGLGGAS
-614 ADSYLGLL
+614 ADSYLKLL
-622 RGEVKKSVEAT
+622 RGAVEDSVVAT

-650 PSKLTERFTEIQ
+650 PSELTARFTEIQ

-677 TLSDFVEPVDGAE
+677 TLSDFVEPVDGAK

-700 NPVKTEDGQYVIT
+700 NQVTTEDGQYEIT
-713 GYNASATPVSFTV
+713 GNDASTTPVSFAV
-726 EFKGT
+726 EFNGT

-752 DKAYETFATTGYTDK
+752 DKAYETFATTDYTDK

-786 ETAKLTYDTDI
+786 GSAKLTYDTDI

-819 NKTMKDL
+819 NKTMEDL

-831 DTAAGNITFT
+831 DTAADNITFT
-841 VKDGATSVAN
+841 VKDGDTSVAD

-880 TVTKKYTVTETCGK
+880 TVTKEYTVTETCGK
-894 LEGYNVTSTLEAAGQ
+894 LEGYNVTSTLAAAGQ

-916 AVQNKLD
+916 AAQNKLD

-952 TFTLTLKKA
+952 TFTLTLEKA

-978 DANGD
+978 DANGNL
-983 QYTGTLTATDGTY
+983 YTGTLTAKGGTY

-1005 MVLSVPYGYDVT
+1005 MVLSVPYGYKVT

-1028 VSSRSYETGTTGEGL
+1028 VSSQYYETGSAGKVLTPGAAT
-1043 QPNKAEQT
+1043 QT
-1051 VQEISKDYTV
+1051 VDSIDKDYTV

-1082 YTLMVTAA
+1082 YTLMITAA

-1096 LIGGIVVRRRRRRME
+1096 LIGSMMARRVRRRREE

>member
-1 MQMKKRVLSVL
+1 MKKRVLSALLVL
-12 LALCLA
+12 CMAC
-18 GSLASTAW
+18 SLVSTAL
-26 AAGDQATPETAEAD
+26 ATDGQATPETANEPAA
-40 TSAVVLN
+40 TSRSAG
-47 EEEEQQDETTA
+47 EMATP
-58 SQEETSG
+58 ETSK
-65 EEQEPADQEEELQA
+65 EEDSSADPSA
-79 DAASYPAQE
+79 YPARTAE
-88 FETTVES
+88 AKVKGSDATVQVDIPAGS
-95 SDVTVSVSAPEG
+95 
-107 ALPEDVILTASLVGS
+107 LPEDATLTAALIGS
-122 SEDAA
+122 STDDAE
-127 DDQAVADVASELDKA
+127 AVADVAAELDEA
-142 EVEYDGFVALDISFV
+142 QVDYDGFVALDISFK
-157 DADGNKV
+157 DAQGNEV

-170 SVNFTLPAELLP
+170 AVSFSLPADLLP
-182 EDVDA
+182 EEVNPE
-187 STLEVQHLEENA
+187 TLAVQHLEEDA
-199 AGEVENV
+199 AGEVKNV
-206 ATVADA
+206 VTVADA
-212 ADTTEGTVTVE
+212 ADATEGTVTVE

-229 SAAPAAEDEAPAMP
+229 SAAPAAESEAPALP
-243 ENAEVTAEFTVDGF
+243 ENAEVKAEFEVDGF
-257 SSFVITWNENNKVPH
+257 SSFVITWIEDNNILH

-286 GNELSVPSSYD
+286 GNELSVPSTYD
-297 LTYDLPDSGVRTFD
+297 LTYDLPDSGAITFD
-311 EMVNENQ
+311 KMVNENQ

-340 SERHPIESAERIQN
+340 SERHPIESAERIQKTL
-354 ADGLED
+354 LED
-360 GIRFYDS
+360 EIRFYDS
-367 VFPGETGYYTRTEG
+367 VFPGETGYYTRTED

-453 DRAWVDGE
+453 DRAWVNDE
-461 HKTYQKIV
+461 YKTYQKIA

-520 VITATDVSSN
+520 VITATDVRSD

-567 HYTGNGNSTGGGN
+567 HYTENGNSTGGGDH
-580 YTGTGDDTAAYAQA
+580 TAAGDDTAAYEQA
-594 AFYNEVNGFFTV
+594 ASYNEVNGFFTV
-606 GVGSGGAS
+606 GVGLGGAS
-614 ADSYLGLL
+614 ADSYLKLL
-622 RGEVKKSVEAT
+622 RGAVEDSVEAT

-650 PSKLTERFTEIQ
+650 PSELTARFTEIQ

-677 TLSDFVEPVDGAE
+677 TLSDFVEPVDGAK

-700 NPVKTEDGQYVIT
+700 NQVTTEDGQYEIT
-713 GYNASATPVSFTV
+713 GNDASTTPVSFAV
-726 EFKGT
+726 EFNGT

-752 DKAYETFATTGYTDK
+752 DKAYETFATTDYTDK

-786 ETAKLTYDTDI
+786 GSAKLTYDTDI

-819 NKTMKDL
+819 NKTMEDL

-831 DTAAGNITFT
+831 DTAADNITFT
-841 VKDGATSVAN
+841 VKDGDTSVAD

-880 TVTKKYTVTETCGK
+880 TVTKEYTVTETCGK
-894 LEGYNVTSTLEAAGQ
+894 LEGYNVTSTLAAAGQ

-916 AVQNKLD
+916 AAQNKLD

-952 TFTLTLKKA
+952 TFTLTLEKA

-978 DANGD
+978 DANGNL
-983 QYTGTLTATDGTY
+983 YTGTLTAKGGTY

-1005 MVLSVPYGYDVT
+1005 MVLSVPYGYKVT

-1028 VSSRSYETGTTGEGL
+1028 VSSQYYETGSAGKVLTPGAAT
-1043 QPNKAEQT
+1043 QT
-1051 VQEISKDYTV
+1051 VDSIDKDYTV

-1082 YTLMVTAA
+1082 YTLMITAA

-1096 LIGGIVVRRRRRRME
+1096 LIGSMMARRVRRRREE

>member
-1 MQMKKRVLSVL
+1 M
-12 LALCLA
+12 
-18 GSLASTAW
+18 
-26 AAGDQATPETAEAD
+26 
-40 TSAVVLN
+40 
-47 EEEEQQDETTA
+47 
-58 SQEETSG
+58 
-65 EEQEPADQEEELQA
+65 
-79 DAASYPAQE
+79 
-88 FETTVES
+88 
-95 SDVTVSVSAPEG
+95 
-107 ALPEDVILTASLVGS
+107 
-122 SEDAA
+122 
-127 DDQAVADVASELDKA
+127 
-142 EVEYDGFVALDISFV
+142 
-157 DADGNKV
+157 
-164 EPLQPV
+164 
-170 SVNFTLPAELLP
+170 
-182 EDVDA
+182 
-187 STLEVQHLEENA
+187 
-199 AGEVENV
+199 
-206 ATVADA
+206 
-212 ADTTEGTVTVE
+212 TVE

-257 SSFVITWNENNKVPH
+257 SSFVITWNEDTGLY

-297 LTYDLPDSGVRTFD
+297 LTCDLPDSGVRTFD
-311 EMVNENQ
+311 EMVNANQ

-340 SERHPIESAERIQN
+340 SERHPIESAERIQKFL
-354 ADGLED
+354 LED
-360 GIRFYDS
+360 EIRFYDS
-367 VFPGETGYYTRTEG
+367 VFPGETGYYTKTEG

-389 VYERKEDSEIDVYEP
+389 VYERKEDGEIDVYEP

-500 DTNYYDDAILRQNWT
+500 DTKYYDDAILRQNWT

-520 VITATDVSSN
+520 VITATDVSSG

-622 RGEVKKSVEAT
+622 RGAVKDSVEAT

-650 PSKLTERFTEIQ
+650 PSELTERFTEIQ

-690 PYVVIKDSDG
+690 PYVVIKNSDG
-700 NPVKTEDGQYVIT
+700 NPVNTEDGQYEIT
-713 GYNASATPVSFTV
+713 GYDASVTPVSFTV

-752 DKAYETFATTGYTDK
+752 DKAYATFATTGYTDK

-819 NKTMKDL
+819 NKTMEDL

-841 VKDGATSVAN
+841 VKDGDTSVAD
-851 INLGTTPPD
+851 INLGKTPPE
-860 GANYTIQKTETGYT
+860 GANYTIQETDTGYT

-880 TVTKKYTVTETCGK
+880 TVTKEYTVTETCGE
-894 LEGYNVTSTLEAAGQ
+894 LEGYNVTSTLAANGAK
-909 QIKMDKD
+909 ITMNKD
-916 AVQNKLD
+916 AAQNTLN
-923 VTNTYTPD
+923 VTNTYTPA

-1028 VSSRSYETGTTGEGL
+1028 VSSQFYETGTAGKGL

-1082 YTLMVTAA
+1082 YTILVTVA

-1096 LIGGIVVRRRRRRME
+1096 LIGGIVARRRRRRME

>member
-1 MQMKKRVLSVL
+1 MKKRVLSALLVL
-12 LALCLA
+12 CMAC
-18 GSLASTAW
+18 SLVSTAL
-26 AAGDQATPETAEAD
+26 ATDGQATPETANEPAA
-40 TSAVVLN
+40 TSRSVGEMA
-47 EEEEQQDETTA
+47 TP
-58 SQEETSG
+58 ETSK
-65 EEQEPADQEEELQA
+65 EEGSSADPSA
-79 DAASYPAQE
+79 YPARTAE
-88 FETTVES
+88 AKVEGT
-95 SDVTVSVSAPEG
+95 DASVQVDIPAGS
-107 ALPEDVILTASLVGS
+107 LPEDATLTAALIGS
-122 SEDAA
+122 STDNAE
-127 DDQAVADVASELDKA
+127 AVADVAAELDEA
-142 EVEYDGFVALDISFV
+142 QVDYDGFVALDISFK
-157 DADGNKV
+157 DAEGNEV
-164 EPLQPV
+164 EPRQPV
-170 SVNFTLPAELLP
+170 SVSFTLPAALLP
-182 EDVDA
+182 ADA
-187 STLEVQHLEENA
+187 DPATLEVQHLEENE
-199 AGEVENV
+199 AGEVTDV
-206 ATVADA
+206 VPVADA
-212 ADTTEGTVTVE
+212 ADETEGTVTVE
-223 APAATL
+223 APVATL
-229 SAAPAAEDEAPAMP
+229 SAAPAPEADETAAMP

-257 SSFVITWNENNKVPH
+257 SSFVITWNENNQHLH

-286 GNELSVPSSYD
+286 GNELSVPSTYD
-297 LTYDLPDSGVRTFD
+297 LTYDLPDSGAITFD
-311 EMVNENQ
+311 EMVNANQ

-340 SERHPIESAERIQN
+340 TERHPIVSAERIQN
-354 ADGLED
+354 ADILED

-453 DRAWVDGE
+453 DRAWVNSE
-461 HKTYQKIV
+461 LKTYQKIA

-520 VITATDVSSN
+520 VITATDVRSD

-567 HYTGNGNSTGGGN
+567 HYTENGNSTGGGDH
-580 YTGTGDDTAAYAQA
+580 TAAGDDTAAYEQA
-594 AFYNEVNGFFTV
+594 ASYNEVNGFFTV
-606 GVGSGGAS
+606 GVGLGGAS
-614 ADSYLGLL
+614 ADSYLKLL
-622 RGEVKKSVEAT
+622 RGAVEDSVEAT

-650 PSKLTERFTEIQ
+650 PSELTARFTEIQ

-677 TLSDFVEPVDGAE
+677 TLSDFVEPVDGAK

-700 NPVKTEDGQYVIT
+700 NQVTTEDGQYEIT
-713 GYNASATPVSFTV
+713 GNDASTTPVSFAV
-726 EFKGT
+726 EFNGT

-752 DKAYETFATTGYTDK
+752 DKAYETFATTDYTDK

-786 ETAKLTYDTDI
+786 GSAKLTYDTDI

-819 NKTMKDL
+819 NKTMEDL

-831 DTAAGNITFT
+831 DTAADNITFT
-841 VKDGATSVAN
+841 VKDGDTSVAN

-880 TVTKKYTVTETCGK
+880 TVTKEYTVTETCGK
-894 LEGYNVTSTLEAAGQ
+894 LEGYNVTSTLAAAGQ

-916 AVQNKLD
+916 AAQNKLD

-952 TFTLTLKKA
+952 TFTLTLEKA

-978 DANGD
+978 DANGNL
-983 QYTGTLTATDGTY
+983 YTGTLTAKGGTY

-1005 MVLSVPYGYDVT
+1005 MVLSVPYGYKVT

-1028 VSSRSYETGTTGEGL
+1028 VSSQYYETGSAGKVLTPGAAT
-1043 QPNKAEQT
+1043 QT
-1051 VQEISKDYTV
+1051 VDSIDKDYTV

-1082 YTLMVTAA
+1082 YTLMITAA

-1096 LIGGIVVRRRRRRME
+1096 LIGSMMARRVRRRREE

>member
-1 MQMKKRVLSVL
+1 MKKRVLSALLVL
-12 LALCLA
+12 CMAC
-18 GSLASTAW
+18 SLVSTAL
-26 AAGDQATPETAEAD
+26 ATDGQATPETANEPAA
-40 TSAVVLN
+40 TSRSVGEMA
-47 EEEEQQDETTA
+47 TP
-58 SQEETSG
+58 ETSK
-65 EEQEPADQEEELQA
+65 EEGSSADPSA
-79 DAASYPAQE
+79 YPARTAE
-88 FETTVES
+88 AKVEGT
-95 SDVTVSVSAPEG
+95 DASVQVDIPAGS
-107 ALPEDVILTASLVGS
+107 LPEDATLTAALIGS
-122 SEDAA
+122 STDNAE
-127 DDQAVADVASELDKA
+127 AVADVAAELDEA
-142 EVEYDGFVALDISFV
+142 QVDYDGFVALDISFK
-157 DADGNKV
+157 DAEGNEV
-164 EPLQPV
+164 EPRQPV
-170 SVNFTLPAELLP
+170 SVSFTLPAALLP
-182 EDVDA
+182 ADA
-187 STLEVQHLEENA
+187 DPATLEVQHLEENE
-199 AGEVENV
+199 AGEVTDV
-206 ATVADA
+206 VPVADA
-212 ADTTEGTVTVE
+212 ADETEGTVTVE
-223 APAATL
+223 APVATL
-229 SAAPAAEDEAPAMP
+229 SAAPAPEADETAAMP

-257 SSFVITWNENNKVPH
+257 SSFVITWNENNQHLH

-286 GNELSVPSSYD
+286 GNELSVPSTYD
-297 LTYDLPDSGVRTFD
+297 LTYDLPDSRAITFD

-340 SERHPIESAERIQN
+340 SERHPIESAERIQKTL
-354 ADGLED
+354 LED
-360 GIRFYDS
+360 EIRFYDS

-453 DRAWVDGE
+453 DRAWVNSE
-461 HKTYQKIV
+461 LKTYQKIA

-520 VITATDVSSN
+520 VITATDVRSD

-567 HYTGNGNSTGGGN
+567 HYTENGNSTGGGDH
-580 YTGTGDDTAAYAQA
+580 TAAGDDTAAYEQA
-594 AFYNEVNGFFTV
+594 ASYNEVNGFFTV
-606 GVGSGGAS
+606 GVGLGGAS

-650 PSKLTERFTEIQ
+650 PSELTERFTEIQ

-700 NPVKTEDGQYVIT
+700 NQVTTEDGQYEIT
-713 GYNASATPVSFTV
+713 GNDASTTPVSFAV
-726 EFKGT
+726 EFNGT

-752 DKAYETFATTGYTDK
+752 DKAYETFATTDYTDK

-786 ETAKLTYDTDI
+786 GSAKLTYDTDI

-819 NKTMKDL
+819 NKTMEDL

-831 DTAAGNITFT
+831 DTAADNITFT
-841 VKDGATSVAN
+841 VKDGDTSVAD

-880 TVTKKYTVTETCGK
+880 TVTKEYTVTETCGK
-894 LEGYNVTSTLEAAGQ
+894 LEGYNVTSTLAAAGQ

-916 AVQNKLD
+916 AAQNKLD

-952 TFTLTLKKA
+952 TFTLTLEKA

-978 DANGD
+978 DANGNL
-983 QYTGTLTATDGTY
+983 YTGTLTAKGGTY

-1005 MVLSVPYGYDVT
+1005 MVLSVPYGYKVT

-1028 VSSRSYETGTTGEGL
+1028 VSSQYYETGSAGKVLTPGAAT
-1043 QPNKAEQT
+1043 QT
-1051 VQEISKDYTV
+1051 VDSIDKDYTV

-1082 YTLMVTAA
+1082 YTLMITAA

-1096 LIGGIVVRRRRRRME
+1096 LIGSMMARRVRRRREE

>member
-1 MQMKKRVLSVL
+1 MKKRVLSALLVL
-12 LALCLA
+12 CMAC
-18 GSLASTAW
+18 SLVSTAL
-26 AAGDQATPETAEAD
+26 ATDGQATPETANEPAA
-40 TSAVVLN
+40 TSRSVGEMA
-47 EEEEQQDETTA
+47 TP
-58 SQEETSG
+58 ETSK
-65 EEQEPADQEEELQA
+65 EEGSSADPSA
-79 DAASYPAQE
+79 YPARTAE
-88 FETTVES
+88 AKVEGT
-95 SDVTVSVSAPEG
+95 DASVQVDIPAGS
-107 ALPEDVILTASLVGS
+107 LPEDATLTAALIGS
-122 SEDAA
+122 STDNAE
-127 DDQAVADVASELDKA
+127 AVADVAAELDEA
-142 EVEYDGFVALDISFV
+142 QVDYDGFVALDISFK
-157 DADGNKV
+157 DAEGNEV
-164 EPLQPV
+164 EPRQPV
-170 SVNFTLPAELLP
+170 SVSFTLPAALLP
-182 EDVDA
+182 ADA
-187 STLEVQHLEENA
+187 DPATLEVQHLEENE
-199 AGEVENV
+199 AGEVTDV
-206 ATVADA
+206 VPVADA
-212 ADTTEGTVTVE
+212 ADETEGTVTVE
-223 APAATL
+223 APVATL
-229 SAAPAAEDEAPAMP
+229 SAAPAPEADETAAMP

-257 SSFVITWNENNKVPH
+257 SSFVITWNENNQYLH

-286 GNELSVPSSYD
+286 GNELSVPSTYD
-297 LTYDLPDSGVRTFD
+297 LTYDLPDSGAITFD
-311 EMVNENQ
+311 EMVNANQ

-340 SERHPIESAERIQN
+340 TERHPIVSAERIQN
-354 ADGLED
+354 ADILED

-453 DRAWVDGE
+453 DRAWVNSE
-461 HKTYQKIV
+461 LKTYQKIA

-520 VITATDVSSN
+520 VITATDVRSD

-567 HYTGNGNSTGGGN
+567 HYTENGNSTGGGDH
-580 YTGTGDDTAAYAQA
+580 TAAGDDTAAYEQA
-594 AFYNEVNGFFTV
+594 ASYNEVNGFFTV
-606 GVGSGGAS
+606 GVGLGGAS
-614 ADSYLGLL
+614 ADSYLKLL
-622 RGEVKKSVEAT
+622 RGAVEDSVVAT

-650 PSKLTERFTEIQ
+650 PSELTARFTEIQ

-677 TLSDFVEPVDGAE
+677 TLSDFVEPVDGAK

-700 NPVKTEDGQYVIT
+700 NQVTTEDGQYEIT
-713 GYNASATPVSFTV
+713 GNDASTTPVSFAV
-726 EFKGT
+726 EFNGT

-752 DKAYETFATTGYTDK
+752 DKAYETFATTDYTDK

-786 ETAKLTYDTDI
+786 GSAKLTYDTDI

-819 NKTMKDL
+819 NKTMEDL

-831 DTAAGNITFT
+831 DTAADNITFT
-841 VKDGATSVAN
+841 VKDGDTSVAD

-880 TVTKKYTVTETCGK
+880 TVTKEYTVTETCGK
-894 LEGYNVTSTLEAAGQ
+894 LEGYNVTSTLAAAGQ

-916 AVQNKLD
+916 AAQNKLD

-952 TFTLTLKKA
+952 TFTLTLEKA

-978 DANGD
+978 DANGNL
-983 QYTGTLTATDGTY
+983 YTGTLTAKGGTY

-1005 MVLSVPYGYDVT
+1005 MVLSVPYGYKVT

-1028 VSSRSYETGTTGEGL
+1028 VSSQYYETGSAGKVLTPGAAT
-1043 QPNKAEQT
+1043 QT
-1051 VQEISKDYTV
+1051 VDSIDKDYTV

-1082 YTLMVTAA
+1082 YTLMITAA

-1096 LIGGIVVRRRRRRME
+1096 LIGSMMARRVRRRREE

>member
-1 MQMKKRVLSVL
+1 MKKRVLSALLVL
-12 LALCLA
+12 CMAC
-18 GSLASTAW
+18 SLVSTAL
-26 AAGDQATPETAEAD
+26 ATDGQATPETANEPAA
-40 TSAVVLN
+40 TSRSVGEMA
-47 EEEEQQDETTA
+47 TP
-58 SQEETSG
+58 ETSK
-65 EEQEPADQEEELQA
+65 EEGSSADPSA
-79 DAASYPAQE
+79 YPARTAE
-88 FETTVES
+88 AKVEGT
-95 SDVTVSVSAPEG
+95 DASVQVDIPAGS
-107 ALPEDVILTASLVGS
+107 LPEDATLTAALIGS
-122 SEDAA
+122 STDNAE
-127 DDQAVADVASELDKA
+127 AVADVAAELDEA
-142 EVEYDGFVALDISFV
+142 QVDYDGFVALDISFK
-157 DADGNKV
+157 DAEGNEV
-164 EPLQPV
+164 EPRQPV
-170 SVNFTLPAELLP
+170 SVSFTLPAALLP
-182 EDVDA
+182 ADA
-187 STLEVQHLEENA
+187 DPATLEVQHLEENE
-199 AGEVENV
+199 AGEVTDV
-206 ATVADA
+206 VPVADA
-212 ADTTEGTVTVE
+212 ADETEGTVTVE
-223 APAATL
+223 APVATL
-229 SAAPAAEDEAPAMP
+229 SAAPAPEADETAAMP
-243 ENAEVTAEFTVDGF
+243 ENAEVKTEFEVDGF
-257 SSFVITWNENNKVPH
+257 SSFVITWNEDNNILH

-297 LTYDLPDSGVRTFD
+297 LTYDLPDSGARTFD
-311 EMVNENQ
+311 EMVNANR

-340 SERHPIESAERIQN
+340 SERHPIESAERIQKTL
-354 ADGLED
+354 LED
-360 GIRFYDS
+360 EIRFYDS

-404 DPVYTKTAVTNDGG
+404 DPVYTKTAVTNDCG

-461 HKTYQKIV
+461 HKTYQKIA

-567 HYTGNGNSTGGGN
+567 HYTENGNSTGGGDH
-580 YTGTGDDTAAYAQA
+580 TAAGDDTAAYAQA

-650 PSKLTERFTEIQ
+650 PSELTERFTEIQ

-677 TLSDFVEPVDGAE
+677 TLSDFVEPVDEAE

-700 NPVKTEDGQYVIT
+700 NPVNTEDGQYVIT
-713 GYNASATPVSFTV
+713 GYDASATPVSFTV

-841 VKDGATSVAN
+841 VKDGATSVAD

-880 TVTKKYTVTETCGK
+880 TVTKEYTVTETCGK
-894 LEGYNVTSTLEAAGQ
+894 LEGYNVTSTLAAAGQ

-916 AVQNKLD
+916 AAQNKLD
-923 VTNTYTPD
+923 VTNTYTPA

-952 TFTLTLKKA
+952 TFTLTLEKA

-978 DANGD
+978 DANGNL
-983 QYTGTLTATDGTY
+983 YTGTLTAKGGTY

-1005 MVLSVPYGYDVT
+1005 MVLSVPYGYKVT

-1028 VSSRSYETGTTGEGL
+1028 VSSQYYETGSAGKVLTPGAAT
-1043 QPNKAEQT
+1043 QT
-1051 VQEISKDYTV
+1051 VDSIDKDYTV

-1082 YTLMVTAA
+1082 YTLMITAA

-1096 LIGGIVVRRRRRRME
+1096 LIGSMMARRVRRRREE

>member
-1 MQMKKRVLSVL
+1 MKKRVLSALLVL
-12 LALCLA
+12 CMAC
-18 GSLASTAW
+18 SLVSTAL
-26 AAGDQATPETAEAD
+26 ATDGQATPETANEPAA
-40 TSAVVLN
+40 TSRSVGEMA
-47 EEEEQQDETTA
+47 TP
-58 SQEETSG
+58 ETSK
-65 EEQEPADQEEELQA
+65 EEGSSADPSA
-79 DAASYPAQE
+79 YPARTAE
-88 FETTVES
+88 AKVEGT
-95 SDVTVSVSAPEG
+95 DASVQVDIPAGS
-107 ALPEDVILTASLVGS
+107 LPEDATLTAALIGS
-122 SEDAA
+122 STDNAE
-127 DDQAVADVASELDKA
+127 AVADVAAELDEA
-142 EVEYDGFVALDISFV
+142 QVDYDGFVALDISFK
-157 DADGNKV
+157 DAQGNEV

-170 SVNFTLPAELLP
+170 AVSFSLPADLLP
-182 EDVDA
+182 EEVNPE
-187 STLEVQHLEENA
+187 TLAVQHLEEDA
-199 AGEVENV
+199 AGEVKNV
-206 ATVADA
+206 VTVADA
-212 ADTTEGTVTVE
+212 ADATEGTVTLE
-223 APAATL
+223 APVAAL

-243 ENAEVTAEFTVDGF
+243 ENAEVTAEFAIQGF
-257 SSFVITWNENNKVPH
+257 SSFVVTWKEDKLV
-272 GDSHSVSFSIVDTD
+272 GDDDTESVSFVIVDTD
-286 GNELSVPSSYD
+286 GNELTLPAGTNLSYR
-297 LTYDLPDSGVRTFD
+297 LTDSGRVTFAQ
-311 EMVNENQ
+311 MVQANGINTV
-318 IRDITIGTEQ
+318 TIDGVE
-328 YTFRNATFVLNG
+328 YVFRNATLVIG
-340 SERHPIESAERIQN
+340 GTERHPIDSAERIAAPTVVGN
-354 ADGLED
+354 DK
-360 GIRFYDS
+360 IRFYDS
-367 VFPGETGYYTRTEG
+367 VFPGDSGYYTRDDG
-381 AGDFRLEL
+381 ADGDRLEL

-453 DRAWVDGE
+453 DRAWVNSE
-461 HKTYQKIV
+461 LKTYQKIA

-491 VVTFSDSIA
+491 VVTFSNSIA

-520 VITATDVSSN
+520 VITATDVRSD

-567 HYTGNGNSTGGGN
+567 HYTENGNSTGGGDH
-580 YTGTGDDTAAYAQA
+580 TAAGDDTAAYEQA
-594 AFYNEVNGFFTV
+594 ASYNEVNGFFTV
-606 GVGSGGAS
+606 GVGLGGAS

-650 PSKLTERFTEIQ
+650 PSELTERFTEIQ

-677 TLSDFVEPVDGAE
+677 TLSDFVEPVDEAE

-700 NPVKTEDGQYVIT
+700 NQVNTEDGQYEIT
-713 GYNASATPVSFTV
+713 GYDASVTPISFTV

-786 ETAKLTYDTDI
+786 GSAKLTYDTDI

-819 NKTMKDL
+819 NKTMAEL

-841 VKDGATSVAN
+841 VKDGATSVAD
-851 INLGTTPPD
+851 INLGKTPPE
-860 GANYTIQKTETGYT
+860 GANYTIQETDTGYT

-880 TVTKKYTVTETCGK
+880 TVIKEYTVTETCGK
-894 LEGYNVTSTLEAAGQ
+894 LEGYNVTSTLAAAGQ

-916 AVQNKLD
+916 AAQNKLD

-952 TFTLTLKKA
+952 TFTLTLEKA

-978 DANGD
+978 DANGNL
-983 QYTGTLTATDGTY
+983 YTGTLTAKGGTY

-1005 MVLSVPYGYDVT
+1005 MVLSVPYGYKVT

-1028 VSSRSYETGTTGEGL
+1028 VSSQYYETGSAGKVLTPGAAT
-1043 QPNKAEQT
+1043 QT
-1051 VQEISKDYTV
+1051 VDSIDKDYTV

-1082 YTLMVTAA
+1082 YTLMITAA

-1096 LIGGIVVRRRRRRME
+1096 LTGSMMARRVRRRREE

>member
-1 MQMKKRVLSVL
+1 MKKRILSAL
-12 LALCLA
+12 LVLCLA
-18 GSLASTAW
+18 CGLVSTAW
-26 AAGDQATPETAEAD
+26 AADGQSTPETA
-40 TSAVVLN
+40 AVSV
-47 EEEEQQDETTA
+47 T
-58 SQEETSG
+58 
-65 EEQEPADQEEELQA
+65 
-79 DAASYPAQE
+79 DAASGETAQEESASDETVVASAYPAR
-88 FETTVES
+88 TVEQTVPGT
-95 SDVTVSVSAPEG
+95 DVTVQVEVPEG
-107 ALPEDVILTASLVGS
+107 ALPEDAKLTTALVGS

-257 SSFVITWNENNKVPH
+257 SSFVITWNEDTGLY

-297 LTYDLPDSGVRTFD
+297 LTYDLPDSGAITFD
-311 EMVNENQ
+311 GMVNANQ
-318 IRDITIGTEQ
+318 IRDIAIGTEQ

-340 SERHPIESAERIQN
+340 SERHPIESAERIQKTL
-354 ADGLED
+354 LED
-360 GIRFYDS
+360 EIRFYDS

-461 HKTYQKIV
+461 HKTYQKIA

-567 HYTGNGNSTGGGN
+567 HYTENGNSTGGGN
-580 YTGTGDDTAAYAQA
+580 YTGAGDDTAAYAQA

-614 ADSYLGLL
+614 ADSYLESL
-622 RGEVKKSVEAT
+622 RGAVEDSVEAT

-650 PSKLTERFTEIQ
+650 PSELTERFTEIQ

-677 TLSDFVEPVDGAE
+677 TLSDFVEPVDGAK

-700 NPVKTEDGQYVIT
+700 NPVNTEDGQYVIT
-713 GYNASATPVSFTV
+713 GYDASATPVSFTV

-752 DKAYETFATTGYTDK
+752 DKAYETFATTDYTDK

-786 ETAKLTYDTDI
+786 GSAKLTYDTDI

-819 NKTMKDL
+819 NKTMEDL

-831 DTAAGNITFT
+831 DTAADNIAFT
-841 VKDGATSVAN
+841 VKDGDTSVAD

-880 TVTKKYTVTETCGK
+880 TVTKEYTVTETCGK
-894 LEGYNVTSTLEAAGQ
+894 LEGYNVTSTLAAAGQ

-916 AVQNKLD
+916 AAQNKLD

-952 TFTLTLKKA
+952 TFTLTLEKA

-978 DANGD
+978 DANGNL
-983 QYTGTLTATDGTY
+983 YTGTLTAKGGTY

-1005 MVLSVPYGYDVT
+1005 MVLSVPYGYKVT

-1028 VSSRSYETGTTGEGL
+1028 VSSQYYETGSAGKVLTPGAAT
-1043 QPNKAEQT
+1043 QT
-1051 VQEISKDYTV
+1051 VDSIDKDYTV

-1082 YTLMVTAA
+1082 YTILVTVA

-1096 LIGGIVVRRRRRRME
+1096 LIGGIVARRRRRRME